1 MASGRPGPR
10 VALVLGGGGIRGFA
24 HVGVLQ
30 ALEKGDI
37 RPDIVV
43 GTSAGAVVGAAY
55 ASGLSAE
62 EIDRAASKL
71 ELSSLLDWTLDRR
84 GFIRG
89 NALAKWVSSVVRVSS
104 IEDMPIRFAAVAT
117 ELPSGTAVLIDRGDV
132 GSAIRASASVP
143 GVVVPMTYGKGTLI
157 DGGIASLVPV
167 RFARALGADIVIA
180 VDVYCNGPS
189 YAGTG
194 MLTIMVQVT
203 QVQSCIIG
211 RQELAEADVQIAPAV
226 DASQGTS
233 VEARRVAKEAGFAA
247 AEAEMPMLARKL
259 HQWRSG
265 LATSAEVA
273 NFRGSDL
280 RRH

>member
-1 MASGRPGPR
+1 MIRRLQWPAILIAALAISSAGCQTAPVISVEAGRVKALADVARSEAPMASGRPGPR

-104 IEDMPIRFAAVAT
+104 IEDMPIPFAAVAT
-117 ELPSGTAVLIDRGDV
+117 ALPNGTA
-132 GSAIRASASVP
+132 
-143 GVVVPMTYGKGTLI
+143 
-157 DGGIASLVPV
+157 
-167 RFARALGADIVIA
+167 
-180 VDVYCNGPS
+180 
-189 YAGTG
+189 
-194 MLTIMVQVT
+194 
-203 QVQSCIIG
+203 
-211 RQELAEADVQIAPAV
+211 
-226 DASQGTS
+226 
-233 VEARRVAKEAGFAA
+233 
-247 AEAEMPMLARKL
+247 
-259 HQWRSG
+259 
-265 LATSAEVA
+265 
-273 NFRGSDL
+273 
-280 RRH
+280 